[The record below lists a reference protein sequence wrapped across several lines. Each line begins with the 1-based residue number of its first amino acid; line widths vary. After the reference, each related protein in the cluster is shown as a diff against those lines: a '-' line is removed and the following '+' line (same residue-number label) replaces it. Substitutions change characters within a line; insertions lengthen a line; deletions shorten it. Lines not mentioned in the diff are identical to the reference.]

1 MSLQKIKQNTYRDS
15 KRCWDQKKKN
25 KTKHNRIATA
35 RSSLSMTTLEINRLN
50 SLIKSE
56 WLKGLKNNNNKFPTR
71 CCLKEPQL
79 RL

>member
-35 RSSLSMTTLEINRLN
+35 KSSLSMTTLEINRLN

-56 WLKGLKNNNNKFPTR
+56 WLKGLKKQQQQIPN
-71 CCLKEPQL
+71 
-79 RL
+79 